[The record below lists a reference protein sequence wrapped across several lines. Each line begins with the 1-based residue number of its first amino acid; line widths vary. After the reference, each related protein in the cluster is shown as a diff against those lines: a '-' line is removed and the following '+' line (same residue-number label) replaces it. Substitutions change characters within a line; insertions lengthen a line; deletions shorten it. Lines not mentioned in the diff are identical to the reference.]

1 MQSYP
6 YWLGTEYAPNPNK
19 AWGFGPNDGAQDA
32 GYNGQLLYAM
42 PVRSGDVLL
51 APVPEPE
58 TYMMLLLGLGAVGA
72 LSRRRARALGASA
85 L

>member
-51 APVPEPE
+51 APVP
-58 TYMMLLLGLGAVGA
+58 
-72 LSRRRARALGASA
+72 
-85 L
+85 